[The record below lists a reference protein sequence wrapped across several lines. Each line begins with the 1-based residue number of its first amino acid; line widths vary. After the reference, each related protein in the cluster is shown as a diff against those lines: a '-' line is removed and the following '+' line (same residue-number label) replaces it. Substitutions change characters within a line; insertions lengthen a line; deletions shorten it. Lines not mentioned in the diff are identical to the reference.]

1 MHSKILKVLKT
12 QSHILLGLVFGSVA
26 KGKENEQSDLD
37 IAVASEK
44 VLTLEE
50 RLNLTEKL
58 TKALGKEVDLIDLLS
73 VSGIIQEQ
81 ALTTG
86 KVLLNR
92 KPTVY
97 AQLMKKMLL
106 DKADFRPYYD
116 RILAKRRHA
125 FLNS

>member
-106 DKADFRPYYD
+106 DKA